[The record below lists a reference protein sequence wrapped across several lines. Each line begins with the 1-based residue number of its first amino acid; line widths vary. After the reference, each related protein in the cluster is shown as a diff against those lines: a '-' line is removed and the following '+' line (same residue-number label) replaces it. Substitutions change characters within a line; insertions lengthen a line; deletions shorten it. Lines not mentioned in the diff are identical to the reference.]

1 MGNTLYAMQ
10 KQHQV
15 QIGAAQLHPAAATWQ
30 LMAAAMQPKGQAPCP
45 QGSIASDTTASDTT
59 ALPGSVS
66 QSRVGPIESTRYVL
80 AADQV

>member
-45 QGSIASDTTASDTT
+45 QGSIASDTTA
-59 ALPGSVS
+59 LPGSVS
-66 QSRVGPIESTRYVL
+66 QSRVGPIESARYVL